1 MTGVDWLI
9 VLVLGLSG
17 LVSLW
22 RGFVREA
29 ISLLVWVSAFVIS
42 IRFSPQL
49 AVLLEGVADAEVIRM
64 MLAFVILFAAT
75 LVVGAI
81 VNALMASLL
90 KVTGLSVAD
99 RVLGVA
105 FGVLRGGIVVLALLI
120 LLPPLLDLDQ
130 TQWWQQS
137 LLIPQFLL
145 LEGWAIDTFS
155 DLSAWRGRLLGG

>member
-9 VLVLGLSG
+9 VSVLGLSG

-29 ISLLVWVSAFVIS
+29 ISLLVWVGAFVIA
-42 IRFSPQL
+42 IRFSPKL
-49 AVLLEGVADAEVIRM
+49 AVLLGGIAEAEVIRM
-64 MLAFVILFAAT
+64 LLAFVLLFAAT
-75 LVVGAI
+75 LIIGAVI
-81 VNALMASLL
+81 NMLMASLL
-90 KVTGLSVAD
+90 KPSGLSVAD

-105 FGVLRGGIVVLALLI
+105 FGVLRGGVVVLALLI

-137 LLIPQFLL
+137 VLIPQFLL
-145 LEGWAIDTFS
+145 LEDWAIDTFS
-155 DLSAWRGRLLGG
+155 DISAWRGRLLGS